1 MGKKFF
7 PSWVSNLL
15 AIIGILSLLNL
26 FKGEIVFSISTTG
39 VVLILSSLVFLF
51 RNKIKLDTVQ
61 AYYIK
66 NTLIA
71 VAIFMSMVILL
82 NYETITQYF
91 GRRIIEGAEF
101 YTDED
106 SDTFGYQ
113 YRFMDILS
121 PKDSRSIFTYRL
133 IEAGVAIFCIV
144 NPIVVW
150 VFSRKFFK
158 RQQEKDKEYLS
169 RFTKGLKKIYE

>member
-26 FKGEIVFSISTTG
+26 FKGEIIFSISTTG
-39 VVLILSSLVFLF
+39 AVLILSCLCFLF
-51 RNKIKLDTVQ
+51 RNKIKLDSDQ

-71 VAIFMSMVILL
+71 VAIFMSGVIIL

-91 GRRIIEGAEF
+91 GRKIIDGVIF
-101 YTDED
+101 YTGED
-106 SDTFGYQ
+106 SNAFGYQ
-113 YRFMDILS
+113 YRFMDISS
-121 PKDSRSIFTYRL
+121 PDDSKSKLNYRL
-133 IEAGVAIFCIV
+133 IEAGVAVYCIAT
-144 NPIVVW
+144 PFVVW
-150 VFSRKFFK
+150 VLTRIFFK
-158 RQQEKDKEYLS
+158 RLQEKNKEYLS

>member
-1 MGKKFF
+1 MGKKLF

-26 FKGEIVFSISTTG
+26 LKGEIIFSISATG
-39 VVLILSSLVFLF
+39 AVLIVSFLCFLF
-51 RNKIKLDTVQ
+51 RNKIKLDSAR

-71 VAIFMSMVILL
+71 VAIFMSVVIIL

-91 GRRIIEGAEF
+91 ARRIIDGVEF
-101 YTDED
+101 YTAED
-106 SDTFGYQ
+106 TDAFGNQ

-133 IEAGVAIFCIV
+133 IEVGVAVFCIV

>member
-15 AIIGILSLLNL
+15 IIIGILSLLNL

-39 VVLILSSLVFLF
+39 AVLILSCLCFLF
-51 RNKIKLDTVQ
+51 RNKIKLDSVQ

-71 VAIFMSMVILL
+71 IAIFMSMVIIL

-91 GRRIIEGAEF
+91 GRKIIEGVEF
-101 YTDED
+101 YTVED
-106 SDTFGYQ
+106 ADAFGYQ
-113 YRFMDILS
+113 YRFMDISS

-133 IEAGVAIFCIV
+133 IEAGIAVFCIV
-144 NPIVVW
+144 TPFVVW
-150 VFSRKFFK
+150 ALTRIFFK
-158 RQQEKDKEYLS
+158 RQEEKNKEHLS